1 MTSAEQHK
9 HCMGG
14 FAVAQCRNAPGV
26 NLLSSRRKSLPYTEQ
41 EAIMSSIIETKHAR
55 PSFLLGAVLIGMA
68 AAAIG
73 QSAPAHASLPNKHDG
88 RWSIEVITEKGDC
101 DRAYRYSVLVENGAA
116 RYAGSEPITVSGRVA
131 SNGAVNGSIAYGD
144 NRANVT
150 GKLADGT
157 GAGRWSWSGSRTC
170 SGNWNAERRG

>member
-1 MTSAEQHK
+1 
-9 HCMGG
+9 
-14 FAVAQCRNAPGV
+14 
-26 NLLSSRRKSLPYTEQ
+26 
-41 EAIMSSIIETKHAR
+41 MSSIIETKHAR

-68 AAAIG
+68 TAVIG

-157 GAGRWSWSGSRTC
+157 GSGRWTWSAEAGPAPEIGTRSGGAEPRTLSPGAGRFAMFEPKRSYSPATFRASSRGP
-170 SGNWNAERRG
+170 SEAPRGA

>member
-1 MTSAEQHK
+1 
-9 HCMGG
+9 
-14 FAVAQCRNAPGV
+14 
-26 NLLSSRRKSLPYTEQ
+26 
-41 EAIMSSIIETKHAR
+41 MSSIIETKHAR

-157 GAGRWSWSGSRTC
+157 GAGRWTWSGSRTC